1 MNTRENIFHSN
12 INPFIKDIGEID
24 NNFLFQTLIH
34 NNLDDPNNIQ
44 TFNDFDEKDLLDNS
58 NSEEILIEEKIKCLE
73 FNTESFDSLN
83 EVCHSIENQKN
94 YFLGKKTFFNND
106 EIISHKK
113 NRNYLNNNI
122 FKISIEQSENN
133 NCNKT
138 SETSNTNHSIKEE
151 KIYSNK
157 RCDSF
162 LIKFKSYLG
171 KSFITYINKRLK
183 NISKRK
189 IKFFSFNYKRFTII
203 VSYKKNQEWLHEKIK
218 NLMVLGDESNQE
230 KNQKSLRSLYRKKEE
245 EFNEIKALLEL
256 SYREIIEWFYSSKYF
271 EDFKKDQRNI
281 KNDENFKEIMNISL
295 LEQNGFIYFL
305 DTRKGNKERI

>member
-203 VSYKKNQEWLHEKIK
+203 VSYKKNQEWLNEKIK
-218 NLMVLGDESNQE
+218 NLMVLGDEPNQE
-230 KNQKSLRSLYRKKEE
+230 KNQKSLRSLYRKKEV

-256 SYREIIEWFYSSKYF
+256 SYREIIEWFYSSMYF
-271 EDFKKDQRNI
+271 EEFKKDQRNL
-281 KNDENFKEIMNISL
+281 KNDENFKKIMNISL
-295 LEQNGFIYFL
+295 LEPNGFIYFL
-305 DTRKGNKERI
+305 NTRKGNKERI